1 MPKLVDD
8 DRTVVMP
15 RPISSGVRSPRIPVW
30 WIAAPVVLALLLAG
44 GGWLLWSSRAP
55 SPIATQ
61 PVTTT
66 ETVQAP
72 PQPETAA
79 PPVAVVPP
87 EPDAAR
93 PDWTKVAIESATEQQ
108 ILDHVPA
115 EGAPDPA
122 VFRFKADPGI
132 LVLDFASLLDQG
144 RMLNRLA
151 ALIEKTGVT
160 HDRLLNDAELS
171 AAIKASGDTVETFYY
186 GHDYGVASLV
196 RFFGLADR
204 DGVQLNAEE
213 VQLGRLIRREG
224 WFEPNV
230 HAALI
235 SIPRAGADAQVTQSA
250 RATILHHELSH
261 GEYFTDPDYVAF
273 VHRFWNKTL
282 TPAER
287 DRFKN
292 HLRSIGYDSTLDEV
306 MENEAQAYLMFTD
319 SAEFFSPDMIGMS
332 KARLTELRYG
342 FLKAMQPGWL
352 REVLGQGLSADKSTA
367 LKH

>member
-1 MPKLVDD
+1 MPKPVDD
-8 DRTVVMP
+8 DSTVVMP

-30 WIAAPVVLALLLAG
+30 WIVAPVALVLLVAG
-44 GGWLLWSSRAP
+44 GGWSLWSSSR
-55 SPIATQ
+55 IATQ
-61 PVTTT
+61 PPATT
-66 ETVQAP
+66 ETVQSP
-72 PQPETAA
+72 PQPETAV
-79 PPVAVVPP
+79 PPIAATAP
-87 EPDAAR
+87 EPDTAR
-93 PDWTKVAIESATEQQ
+93 ATPDWTTVAIGSATEQQ

-122 VFRFKADPGI
+122 VFRFKANPGI
-132 LVLDFASLLDQG
+132 LVFDFASLLDQG
-144 RMLNRLA
+144 RMLNRVA

-204 DGVQLNAEE
+204 DGVQLNVEE

-235 SIPRAGADAQVTQSA
+235 SIPRVGADAQVTRFA

-261 GEYFTDPDYVAF
+261 GEYFTNTDYVAF
-273 VHRFWNKTL
+273 VHRFWTKTL
-282 TPAER
+282 TQAER

-292 HLRSIGYDSTLDEV
+292 HLHSIGYDWTLAEV

-332 KARLTELRYG
+332 KARLAELRYG
-342 FLKAMQPGWL
+342 FQRAMPPGWL
-352 REVLGQGLSADKSTA
+352 RDSLGQGVNADKATA
-367 LKH
+367 LRH